1 MSDPGGI
8 MINKEHVN
16 HVVYLKLNRYF
27 ISLTLIILSTNLSI
41 GFI

>member
-8 MINKEHVN
+8 MINKEHAN

-27 ISLTLIILSTNLSI
+27 ISLTLIDQEFFFTS
-41 GFI
+41 FKK